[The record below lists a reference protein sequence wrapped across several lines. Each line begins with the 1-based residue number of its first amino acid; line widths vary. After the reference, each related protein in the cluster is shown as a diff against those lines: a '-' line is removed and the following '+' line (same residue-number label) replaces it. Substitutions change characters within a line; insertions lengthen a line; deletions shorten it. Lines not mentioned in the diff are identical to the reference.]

1 MSSRTGKKHREW
13 SQEDMDAALEDVRI
27 NGKSIAEAAKNNNV
41 PRKTLSDRYH
51 KKVKEDTSGGG
62 RPPALSQEHEKDL
75 CGYIEYMAQRGFPL
89 TIHQIK
95 MYAWAI
101 YKLKGEKR
109 FGEQGPTIAWWL
121 GFKARHPESVKLRK
135 ADSLDRGRA
144 IFSTVNNL
152 RHYFQ
157 LLKGILEEHDF
168 PARPQAIYNCDE
180 TIVDLNKSTQK
191 VVVTRRMKKAHS
203 RQVASSEHVTIH
215 CCVSAAGHSIPPFLI
230 YKSAFPGGMYTRGG
244 PEGALYGRQDSG
256 FMDSELFL
264 RWFQK
269 LFVVHARPTAEH
281 PVLLLVDGHSS
292 HCSVEVIEAARENHV
307 VLMALPP
314 HTTHLCQPLDVAVY
328 KSFKTHLSRLVKLGQ
343 SLRGNL
349 WIPKSNIARIVTQP
363 FEESMSMSNIK
374 AGFAKCGIHPFNPN
388 ALDKDLL
395 FRNSVIPSVDID
407 LSIPPTSEDETQQQN
422 DEEQQIDP
430 VPGPSSEAIVE
441 PASPEQERI
450 VVRSEESP
458 IKIYV
463 STGLEPNPAPII
475 EGNVGIEVVP
485 LQPEEEIIASNSSG
499 VTNPLVKAGIV
510 SPSVADIFF
519 PPDEEIPAGR
529 KRPLR
534 TKSTAQ
540 IMSSDE
546 VYSNIRR
553 QRQEIEEKERR
564 KIERQE
570 EAKRKR
576 QNNNE
581 QSRKRANQ
589 SRSSTRNKTAR
600 AQVED
605 NDCFVCELNY
615 DRETEGLKEKWVGCD
630 GPNCPHWICPRC
642 LPIGFQYTD
651 DYLCDDCA

>member
-1 MSSRTGKKHREW
+1 
-13 SQEDMDAALEDVRI
+13 
-27 NGKSIAEAAKNNNV
+27 
-41 PRKTLSDRYH
+41 
-51 KKVKEDTSGGG
+51 
-62 RPPALSQEHEKDL
+62 
-75 CGYIEYMAQRGFPL
+75 MAQRGFPL

-101 YKLKGEKR
+101 DKLKGEKR
-109 FGEQGPTIAWWL
+109 FGEQGSTIAWWL

-215 CCVSAAGHSIPPFLI
+215 CCVYAAGHSIPPFLI

-244 PEGALYGRQDSG
+244 PEGALYGRQDSV

-349 WIPKSNIARIVTQP
+349 WIPKSNIARIVTLP

-395 FRNSVIPSVDID
+395 F
-407 LSIPPTSEDETQQQN
+407 
-422 DEEQQIDP
+422 
-430 VPGPSSEAIVE
+430 
-441 PASPEQERI
+441 
-450 VVRSEESP
+450 
-458 IKIYV
+458 
-463 STGLEPNPAPII
+463 
-475 EGNVGIEVVP
+475 
-485 LQPEEEIIASNSSG
+485 
-499 VTNPLVKAGIV
+499 
-510 SPSVADIFF
+510 
-519 PPDEEIPAGR
+519 
-529 KRPLR
+529 
-534 TKSTAQ
+534 
-540 IMSSDE
+540 
-546 VYSNIRR
+546 
-553 QRQEIEEKERR
+553 
-564 KIERQE
+564 
-570 EAKRKR
+570 
-576 QNNNE
+576 
-581 QSRKRANQ
+581 
-589 SRSSTRNKTAR
+589 
-600 AQVED
+600 
-605 NDCFVCELNY
+605 
-615 DRETEGLKEKWVGCD
+615 
-630 GPNCPHWICPRC
+630 
-642 LPIGFQYTD
+642 
-651 DYLCDDCA
+651 